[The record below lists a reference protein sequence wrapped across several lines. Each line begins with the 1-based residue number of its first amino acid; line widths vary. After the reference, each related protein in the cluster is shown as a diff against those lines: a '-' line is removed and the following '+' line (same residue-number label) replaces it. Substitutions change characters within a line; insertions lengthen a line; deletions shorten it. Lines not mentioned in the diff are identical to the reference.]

1 MTEAGFGADGT
12 KTLSEPARRQD
23 RAGRGFWGLM
33 FQVDPMGFWTGPE
46 DLPVLL
52 AILDLADKR
61 LRQSRKEAEHG

>member
-1 MTEAGFGADGT
+1 MRDVGPRALHGARVT
-12 KTLSEPARRQD
+12 EPA
-23 RAGRGFWGLM
+23 A
-33 FQVDPMGFWTGPE
+33 

>member
-1 MTEAGFGADGT
+1 VQAAV
-12 KTLSEPARRQD
+12 S
-23 RAGRGFWGLM
+23 WGLM
-33 FQVDPMGFWTGPE
+33 FQVDPMGFLDRPEE